1 MLVFSIV
8 CFELDCL
15 QSLSRAGLTAL
26 TSSCRGWWDHFD
38 VANTGISFTPLGS
51 GKALVAFSDSSR
63 CMPGPG
69 VWYMNSCSI
78 QKRTGESQFFFSAKI
93 SSALCF
99 QPTNVLE
106 IPEHAAPCMSTT
118 LVCACIASCWSS
130 GHAVLLLNPEYQNYI
145 FSPGNSF
152 LSFVA
157 II

>member
-78 QKRTGESQFFFSAKI
+78 QKRTGESQFFFCKNFI
-93 SSALCF
+93 
-99 QPTNVLE
+99 
-106 IPEHAAPCMSTT
+106 
-118 LVCACIASCWSS
+118 
-130 GHAVLLLNPEYQNYI
+130 
-145 FSPGNSF
+145 
-152 LSFVA
+152 SFVLPA
-157 II
+157 NQRAGDTRARCSLHVHDPCVCLYCKLLVLWVCCSAAEPRQSTKTTSLAQVTTFFHL

>member
-8 CFELDCL
+8 CFELSCL

-26 TSSCRGWWDHFD
+26 TSSWWWWDHFD

-78 QKRTGESQFFFSAKI
+78 QKRTGESQFFFCKNFI
-93 SSALCF
+93 SF
-99 QPTNVLE
+99 VL
-106 IPEHAAPCMSTT
+106 PANQRAGDTRARCSLHAHDP
-118 LVCACIASCWSS
+118 CACSASCWSS